1 MKLNVLGVTISLIV
15 ATTMAPLTVVEM
27 VLWAAV
33 LSLLGGV
40 ASSLRRADGN
50 WRVMIQYG
58 MNTAVLGAS
67 MTMVAHVWAQG
78 DPVKS
83 WAVIGGCGIL
93 SLGGLGTID
102 WLTNLVKRKI
112 EKQVEK
118 DGDE

>member
-1 MKLNVLGVTISLIV
+1 
-15 ATTMAPLTVVEM
+15 
-27 VLWAAV
+27 
-33 LSLLGGV
+33 
-40 ASSLRRADGN
+40 
-50 WRVMIQYG
+50 
-58 MNTAVLGAS
+58 